1 MDVLG
6 QQEAKQGAR
15 SGLAVQGCTYRG
27 SRGWAEE
34 SSFQAFLLK
43 LSVSSTFKQ
52 VLSDIMHLFFFKII
66 EICIGFDGWK
76 VQQRV

>member
-15 SGLAVQGCTYRG
+15 SELAVQGCTYRG

-34 SSFQAFLLK
+34 SCFQAFLLK

-76 VQQRV
+76 VQQT